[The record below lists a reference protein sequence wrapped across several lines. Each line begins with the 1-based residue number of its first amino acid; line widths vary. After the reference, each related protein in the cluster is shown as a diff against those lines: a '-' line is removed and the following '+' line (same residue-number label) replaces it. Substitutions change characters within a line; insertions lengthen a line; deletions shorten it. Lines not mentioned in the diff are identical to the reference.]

1 MAAAFLTCC
10 PSVRF
15 APLAAQC
22 AAGRRSK
29 LVSAPSYF
37 RGIGGRVSGAGFG
50 GLSAASSVLRSNA
63 SGGRRRAEVE
73 TLAYIDITLLI
84 HNVLVT

>member
-1 MAAAFLTCC
+1 MCI
-10 PSVRF
+10 

-22 AAGRRSK
+22 GAAGRRSK
-29 LVSAPSYF
+29 LVSALAYF
-37 RGIGGRVSGAGFG
+37 RGIGGRVSGAGFS

-63 SGGRRRAEVE
+63 IGGRRRAEVE

-84 HNVLVT
+84 